1 MEVVIPT
8 QSSMDFDFTSA
19 VTSPNASAPSTPR
32 RFGDYFFSAPTSPAR
47 MSEFYREFEEFS
59 ISVNDVY
66 GDGSSS
72 ATKEAV
78 QDHEAEF
85 AFAFSLDLERTSL
98 SADELFDGGKIKPL
112 EPPQMGGAGVAAT
125 KSSASPKQK
134 VDLDKTQKRGR
145 DRTPAALSSSS
156 RRAARSLSPLRV
168 SQYPWEE
175 EEEDQKRLLQK
186 EDNNKHQRSNFALAA
201 KDQSSPSSSSSN
213 KSSSSRKWSLKDLLL
228 FRSASEGRAT
238 DKDPLRRYTVTPLN
252 KKRQDDVVKNASFR
266 STDGAGGS
274 RRRRGPVSAHEL
286 HYNRKRAA
294 AEDLKKKTYLPY
306 KQSILGRLSFTPAV
320 HALANGF
327 GALTRA

>member
-8 QSSMDFDFTSA
+8 QSSMDFDFSSA

-32 RFGDYFFSAPTSPAR
+32 RFGDYFLSAPTSPAR

-59 ISVNDVY
+59 ISVDDVY

-112 EPPQMGGAGVAAT
+112 KPPQMGGAGVAAA

-156 RRAARSLSPLRV
+156 RRAARSLSPMRV

-175 EEEDQKRLLQK
+175 EEEDQKRLLQR
-186 EDNNKHQRSNFALAA
+186 EDNNKHQRSNFALAP
-201 KDQSSPSSSSSN
+201 KDQSSSSSSSSSN

-252 KKRQDDVVKNASFR
+252 KKRQDDIVKNSSFR

-306 KQSILGRLSFTPAV
+306 KQSILG
-320 HALANGF
+320 ALANGF